1 MRAGLGHTWLSLAGP
16 FVAAS
21 VAAAGFVFT
30 RQHFVVSSNATAAK
44 SVQALL
50 RDYEKEDMGVSML
63 QLQRTLRK
71 DPQKFAW
78 EWAQAKQKDGVDAIS
93 LDQHRR
99 RVSLFWSKFHILS
112 EGGVFRF
119 HTFWFSNARETLD
132 LFPCK
137 TRAEGYIATVEPLDY
152 ANCRVCLG
160 KSRDEC
166 RNGSGRPPI
175 YGYLRVLYHIGE
187 SSTLAMDFVDAQLG
201 QQEQ

>member
-1 MRAGLGHTWLSLAGP
+1 MRAGGQTWLSLAGP
-16 FVAAS
+16 LVAGFVATT
-21 VAAAGFVFT
+21 GFVFT

-50 RDYEKEDMGVSML
+50 RDYEKEEMGVSML
-63 QLQRTLRK
+63 HLQNSLRK
-71 DPQKFAW
+71 EPQTFAW
-78 EWAQAKQKDGVDAIS
+78 DWAQAKQKDSAEAIL

-119 HTFWFSNARETLD
+119 HTFWHSNPRSTLD

-137 TRAEGYIATVEPLDY
+137 TRAEGFIATVEPLDY

-160 KSRDEC
+160 KSRDDC
-166 RNGSGRPPI
+166 RKGISKPPI
-175 YGYLRVLYHIGE
+175 YEYLRVLYHIEG
-187 SSTLAMDFVDAQLG
+187 SSTLAMDFVDAQLDI
-201 QQEQ
+201 